1 FCQMCVE
8 TDFLRFPR
16 LVQPSQNNFAGLAD
30 GTGNLASFSSAAIGV
45 RAHIQH
51 LKAYASTEPLARP
64 KVDPRFDF
72 VKRGVAP
79 LVGQL
84 SNLWAADPQYGQKI
98 LARLE
103 ELYKVAGLL

>member
-1 FCQMCVE
+1 LE
-8 TDFLRFPR
+8 TDFLRFPG
-16 LVQPSQNNFAGLAD
+16 LVRPSQNNFAGLAD
-30 GTGNLASFSSAAIGV
+30 GAGNLATFPSAAIGV

-64 KVDPRFDF
+64 QVDPRFDF

-84 SNLWAADPQYGQKI
+84 SNLWAADALYGQKI

-103 ELYKVAGLL
+103 ELYKSAGLL

>member
-1 FCQMCVE
+1 MCVE
-8 TDFLRFPR
+8 TDFLRFPG
-16 LVQPSQNNFAGLAD
+16 LVQPIQNNFAGLAD
-30 GTGNLASFSSAAIGV
+30 GSGNLATFSSARLGV
-45 RAHIQH
+45 RAQIQH
-51 LKAYASTEPLARP
+51 LKAYASTEPLARD

-84 SNLWAADPQYGQKI
+84 SNLWAADPLYGKKI

-103 ELYKVAGLL
+103 DLYRASGLL